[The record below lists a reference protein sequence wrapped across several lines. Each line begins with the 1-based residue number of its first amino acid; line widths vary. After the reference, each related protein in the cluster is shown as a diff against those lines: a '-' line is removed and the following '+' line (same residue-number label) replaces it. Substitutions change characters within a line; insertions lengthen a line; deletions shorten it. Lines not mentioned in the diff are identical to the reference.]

1 MVVFGTA
8 HNIRFISL
16 RFREEEV
23 KKKSRRS
30 HKKMMICDF

>member
-16 RFREEEV
+16 E
-23 KKKSRRS
+23 KKKSRRRS
-30 HKKMMICDF
+30 QEKKEFYMM